1 MLKTLILV
9 FPFLSHPPHFYTT
22 IAQFFFWSDLLCYV
36 SETRIQI
43 RQGFF
48 MWEGK
53 QHFLLI
59 ARK

>member
-1 MLKTLILV
+1 MLKNLILV
-9 FPFLSHPPHFYTT
+9 FPFLSHPLHFYTT
-22 IAQFFFWSDLLCYV
+22 IAQFFFGQICYANV

-48 MWEGK
+48 MWEGR